1 MQTAA
6 TIRAASVRRRG
17 RAAAD
22 GSGGSIP
29 VARAKWRCLIAA
41 LVARNASMR
50 PMRTSSAYA
59 REGFVLTPMA
69 TGLLNT

>member
-1 MQTAA
+1 
-6 TIRAASVRRRG
+6 
-17 RAAAD
+17 
-22 GSGGSIP
+22 
-29 VARAKWRCLIAA
+29 

-59 REGFVLTPMA
+59 RESFVLTPMA